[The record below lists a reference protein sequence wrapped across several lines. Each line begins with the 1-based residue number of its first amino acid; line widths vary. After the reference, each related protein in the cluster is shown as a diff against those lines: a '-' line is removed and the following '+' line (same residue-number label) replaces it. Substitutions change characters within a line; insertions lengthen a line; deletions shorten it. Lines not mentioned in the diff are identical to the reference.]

1 MPIYTMYNNCR
12 VLFIVF
18 QMESGTIAWPRCHPS
33 MYIHRYV
40 LLFWC
45 TSMFKCF
52 ALYSLNQVIGDLPLS
67 SRWFGGALA
76 GPRKPYTPGKW
87 SLGRMVQEGNLTS
100 QMNI

>member
-1 MPIYTMYNNCR
+1 
-12 VLFIVF
+12 
-18 QMESGTIAWPRCHPS
+18 

-67 SRWFGGALA
+67 SRWFGEHLLGQGSLIPQGNGHLGPNIEPDECLTLLKGECGATM
-76 GPRKPYTPGKW
+76 GPHP
-87 SLGRMVQEGNLTS
+87 
-100 QMNI
+100 